1 MVKRTV
7 EEEKERNRT
16 KEQIAHETS
25 ILRSLKPGS
34 DGLFVAT
41 RPSDAVEG
49 NYEPMKI
56 TEIHTGADGMLT
68 VELVG
73 TRGASYRIAE
83 EADRLAWFEPREE
96 GGDPK
101 PTGKVNGWRATPVF
115 TMRDY
120 WDEE

>member
-1 MVKRTV
+1 MAKRTV

-16 KEQIAHETS
+16 EEEIAHETS

-34 DGLFVAT
+34 DGLLVAT
-41 RPSDAVEG
+41 RPSDAVDDE
-49 NYEPMKI
+49 YEPMKI
-56 TEIHTGADGMLT
+56 TGIHTGEDGILT

-73 TRGASYRIAE
+73 ARGASYRIEE

-96 GGDPK
+96 DGNPK
-101 PTGKVNGWRATPVF
+101 PTGKVNGWRAIPAF